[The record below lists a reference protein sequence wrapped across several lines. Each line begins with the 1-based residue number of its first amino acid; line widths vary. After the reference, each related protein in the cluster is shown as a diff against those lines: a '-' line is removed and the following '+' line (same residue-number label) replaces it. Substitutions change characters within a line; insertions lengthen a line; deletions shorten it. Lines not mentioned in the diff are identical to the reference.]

1 MALTN
6 SKNENKDIDQTISL
20 ATMTSTQKVAALLI
34 LLGPTTASEVLKNI
48 SDEDLLEQIT
58 LEIASLNKVPSD
70 ILTDILEEFRALFQA
85 STYIS
90 SGGIN
95 YAKQLLELT
104 YGESQAEK
112 MLNKL
117 MTMMNSNPF
126 QFFNEADPGQ
136 LATSFQNENPQ
147 LIALIMAYLK
157 PEHSAKV
164 LNYLPPETQA
174 QVAMKIADMETTNPE
189 ILGEIEK
196 IVENAK
202 IKYNVAEISS
212 VMVQDFSKAGGIDTL
227 ANILNCSDRNTEK
240 NVIELLEV
248 ENPSLAEEVREL
260 MFVFEDIINLDDR
273 AIQRILREV
282 DTKDL
287 ALSLK
292 GTKADLKEKIFRNMS
307 DRAQEMLQDE
317 IEYLGPVRAREVQ
330 EVQTKIIGIIRNL
343 EVFGEI
349 VISRG
354 ENNEDELID

>member
-147 LIALIMAYLK
+147 LIALIMAYLE

-196 IVENAK
+196 IVENK
-202 IKYNVAEISS
+202 FSS

>member
-1 MALTN
+1 MASLNTGN
-6 SKNENKDIDQTISL
+6 NNQNQIQAQDISVD
-20 ATMTSTQKVAALLI
+20 TMTSTQKVAALLI

-48 SDEDLLEQIT
+48 SDEELLEQIT

-70 ILTDILEEFRALFQA
+70 ILSDILEEFRALFQA
-85 STYIS
+85 STYLS
-90 SGGIN
+90 SGGLN

-117 MTMMNSNPF
+117 VTMMNSNPF

-174 QVAMKIADMETTNPE
+174 QVAMKIADMDTTNPE
-189 ILGEIEK
+189 ILTDIEK
-196 IVENAK
+196 IVETK
-202 IKYNVAEISS
+202 FSS

-227 ANILNCSDRNTEK
+227 ANILNRADRNTEK

-248 ENPSLAEEVREL
+248 ENPPLAEEVREL

-292 GTKADLKEKIFRNMS
+292 GTKQDLREKIFRNMS
-307 DRAQEMLQDE
+307 DRAQEMLKDE

-349 VISRG
+349 TISRD
-354 ENNEDELID
+354 NNEDELID

>member
-1 MALTN
+1 
-6 SKNENKDIDQTISL
+6 
-20 ATMTSTQKVAALLI
+20 
-34 LLGPTTASEVLKNI
+34 
-48 SDEDLLEQIT
+48 
-58 LEIASLNKVPSD
+58 
-70 ILTDILEEFRALFQA
+70 
-85 STYIS
+85 
-90 SGGIN
+90 
-95 YAKQLLELT
+95 
-104 YGESQAEK
+104 
-112 MLNKL
+112 
-117 MTMMNSNPF
+117 
-126 QFFNEADPGQ
+126 
-136 LATSFQNENPQ
+136 
-147 LIALIMAYLK
+147 
-157 PEHSAKV
+157 
-164 LNYLPPETQA
+164 
-174 QVAMKIADMETTNPE
+174 
-189 ILGEIEK
+189 
-196 IVENAK
+196 
-202 IKYNVAEISS
+202 
-212 VMVQDFSKAGGIDTL
+212 MVQDFSKAGGIDTL